1 LRFRK
6 AIVWNKK
13 YISLIEEAKKILDS
27 QGGFLLEEELISKLV
42 NRWISGLRPQEI
54 KLVIVSDFDIYY
66 LKRNRYINKSFYIEP
81 LYESLLTQIAKF
93 VIDYF
98 NNTKK
103 PEDVYEF
110 IEIVRKK
117 FEILSDR
124 IFYLNNKSFY
134 LNFFKAIRGI
144 VIFDWKIW
152 LEEFEEINPKTIK
165 QKLLYVLKRVNKP
178 MHYEE
183 LANKLMEWFP
193 DKMVK
198 VNTVHNELV
207 KNNDIFVNM
216 WVGIYWLKSWGIQWG
231 TVKDIIKRILE
242 KSDRPLTVKEII
254 KEVLREKMVSA
265 NTISMVLQKNPD
277 VFKRVEK
284 WVYTLNK

>member
-1 LRFRK
+1 
-6 AIVWNKK
+6 
-13 YISLIEEAKKILDS
+13 
-27 QGGFLLEEELISKLV
+27 
-42 NRWISGLRPQEI
+42 
-54 KLVIVSDFDIYY
+54 
-66 LKRNRYINKSFYIEP
+66 
-81 LYESLLTQIAKF
+81 
-93 VIDYF
+93 
-98 NNTKK
+98 
-103 PEDVYEF
+103 
-110 IEIVRKK
+110 
-117 FEILSDR
+117 LSDR